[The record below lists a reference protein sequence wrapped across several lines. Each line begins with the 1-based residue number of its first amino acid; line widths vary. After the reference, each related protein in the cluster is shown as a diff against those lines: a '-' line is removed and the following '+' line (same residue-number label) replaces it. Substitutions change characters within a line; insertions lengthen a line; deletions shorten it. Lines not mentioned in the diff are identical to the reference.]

1 MAVALVSSSRQVGRL
16 TNAARRLYS
25 DVYPKITTHYTI
37 HPRDKDPRWKAQEYC
52 NMHFLYGECGGNAS
66 AAAALYRERYPNA
79 RHPDYRVFIRVHS
92 CYLEGR
98 IPGRGLGGTSEGRPQ
113 LIDAQDIV
121 LNKVAEDS
129 TISVRDIARREG
141 IAKSTVHRIL
151 KRRKFHPYHVTR
163 VQTLQPRDF
172 AARVTFC
179 RLMLDKIE
187 EDSEFFDRILWSD
200 ESSAKRD
207 GFLNLHNLHSWQLTN
222 PHLIREDKSQYQFKI
237 NYWTGILNGKII
249 GPYEMPGNLNGPGY
263 LNFLQNVLPGLLEE
277 ETDILII
284 GGGPAGMAAAI
295 RARQIAEEKGAEVR
309 VTLLE
314 KAAEAGGHI
323 LSGACVDPIALNE
336 LIPDW
341 KEKGAPMNT
350 PVTSDKFGLLTKGGR
365 IPLPVFPGLPNWN
378 HGNYVVRLGHLVRW
392 MSEQAEALGA
402 EVRTTT

>member
-1 MAVALVSSSRQVGRL
+1 MPRVQ
-16 TNAARRLYS
+16 YS
-25 DVYPKITTHYTI
+25 
-37 HPRDKDPRWKAQEYC
+37 AQEYC

-179 RLMLDKIE
+179 RLIAMGGRRE
-187 EDSEFFDRILWSD
+187 NNARIKAARPLCV
-200 ESSAKRD
+200 EHAT
-207 GFLNLHNLHSWQLTN
+207 GNQPLVEHSL
-222 PHLIREDKSQYQFKI
+222 YVA
-237 NYWTGILNGKII
+237 
-249 GPYEMPGNLNGPGY
+249 GPGSG
-263 LNFLQNVLPGLLEE
+263 VEV
-277 ETDILII
+277 DS
-284 GGGPAGMAAAI
+284 AAPEHAKHEGKL
-295 RARQIAEEKGAEVR
+295 RPRTARCR
-309 VTLLE
+309 R
-314 KAAEAGGHI
+314 
-323 LSGACVDPIALNE
+323 N
-336 LIPDW
+336 
-341 KEKGAPMNT
+341 
-350 PVTSDKFGLLTKGGR
+350 R
-365 IPLPVFPGLPNWN
+365 
-378 HGNYVVRLGHLVRW
+378 
-392 MSEQAEALGA
+392 
-402 EVRTTT
+402 

>member
-1 MAVALVSSSRQVGRL
+1 MPRVQ
-16 TNAARRLYS
+16 YS
-25 DVYPKITTHYTI
+25 
-37 HPRDKDPRWKAQEYC
+37 AQEYC

-98 IPGRGLGGTSEGRPQ
+98 ISGRGLGGTSEGRPQ

-151 KRRKFHPYHVTR
+151 KRRKFDPYHVTR

-187 EDSEFFDRILWSD
+187 EDSEFFDIILWSD

-222 PHLIREDKSQYQFKI
+222 PHLILCK
-237 NYWTGILNGKII
+237 L
-249 GPYEMPGNLNGPGY
+249 
-263 LNFLQNVLPGLLEE
+263 
-277 ETDILII
+277 
-284 GGGPAGMAAAI
+284 
-295 RARQIAEEKGAEVR
+295 
-309 VTLLE
+309 
-314 KAAEAGGHI
+314 
-323 LSGACVDPIALNE
+323 
-336 LIPDW
+336 
-341 KEKGAPMNT
+341 
-350 PVTSDKFGLLTKGGR
+350 
-365 IPLPVFPGLPNWN
+365 
-378 HGNYVVRLGHLVRW
+378 VRLGSVVVVRPIL
-392 MSEQAEALGA
+392 QLDGIFVLAGGGANYALPAANRSKHTECG
-402 EVRTTT
+402 